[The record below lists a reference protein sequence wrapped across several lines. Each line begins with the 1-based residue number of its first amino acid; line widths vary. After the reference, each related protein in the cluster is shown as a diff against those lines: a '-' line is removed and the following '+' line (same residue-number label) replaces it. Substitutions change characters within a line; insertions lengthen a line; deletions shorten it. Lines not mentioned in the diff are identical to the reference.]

1 MKMPQLGLYAR
12 FFFLFSIT
20 TAILALCIA
29 IGVANISEDDAKE
42 FVKERHQKLN
52 ELMLGAI
59 AKPIALENIKEKF
72 KTPNVELLITKGN
85 ERYTTDDDFPEM
97 SVLFQKAEAIESVYF
112 VKHQSKYFLIA
123 VQGEEKIAVT
133 SRLLNWLIYPN
144 WLITWPFFAALFVLC
159 MSYWL
164 LKKLLHP
171 VESATYCAKMVSK
184 GRFDYRIEKHSKTE
198 LAELTHGLNTM
209 TEKLQRLFESKNE
222 LLLAISHEL
231 RTPLARMKVSLAMIE
246 HTENTADLHDDIHQI
261 DTLIEQLLEGERLQ
275 HDHKALHLSSYFVP
289 TLIDDVI
296 NEPDIN
302 GKIQLQGD
310 VPEQVVNIDVGR
322 IKFLLRNLL
331 KNAID
336 HSPENTEIFFSIS
349 QGNEQLKF
357 AVQDHGSGI
366 PKAALEHI
374 FDPFYC
380 VENTSHRDT
389 RGTGLGLYLSQRIAK
404 AHKGQLQVTSEQG
417 KGSVF
422 TLILPIEKA

>member
-1 MKMPQLGLYAR
+1 
-12 FFFLFSIT
+12 
-20 TAILALCIA
+20 
-29 IGVANISEDDAKE
+29 
-42 FVKERHQKLN
+42 
-52 ELMLGAI
+52 
-59 AKPIALENIKEKF
+59 
-72 KTPNVELLITKGN
+72 
-85 ERYTTDDDFPEM
+85 
-97 SVLFQKAEAIESVYF
+97 
-112 VKHQSKYFLIA
+112 
-123 VQGEEKIAVT
+123 
-133 SRLLNWLIYPN
+133 
-144 WLITWPFFAALFVLC
+144 
-159 MSYWL
+159 
-164 LKKLLHP
+164 
-171 VESATYCAKMVSK
+171 
-184 GRFDYRIEKHSKTE
+184 
-198 LAELTHGLNTM
+198 
-209 TEKLQRLFESKNE
+209 
-222 LLLAISHEL
+222 
-231 RTPLARMKVSLAMIE
+231 
-246 HTENTADLHDDIHQI
+246 
-261 DTLIEQLLEGERLQ
+261 
-275 HDHKALHLSSYFVP
+275 LSSYFVP